1 LDHIHK
7 WVENTKSKHDL
18 VLFGQAGMGKS
29 SIAHEIARHFENKC
43 LGSYFTFLDK
53 EDSKHNAYQLF
64 TTLARDL
71 SDRHSTFKIALG
83 KLVQDN
89 SSLRSSRDYRTLFER
104 LLLEPLK
111 SLNSPLPG
119 PILIVI
125 DALDESGDAIGKSG
139 LHTFLAQ
146 RLVDL
151 PSSFRVL
158 VTSRPEHGIESAF
171 ANATSFDTLDM
182 DDPKLASKTEQDIGL
197 YLQKELPPDV
207 YGVYGVELAKAAEGV
222 FQWATVACG
231 FINSPASIGL
241 TIKKCVQRLLGHS
254 RGHNGE
260 GLLDNLYEEVLKEY
274 FKTDEAQTL
283 FRTIMGQLFAAIEP
297 LSIESLISLRRH
309 APVNDP
315 EDSDPVLVLHI
326 LRHLGSLLSNVTSSD
341 HTRPIIP
348 LHTSFRDFLINK
360 TSNVFYVD
368 LDNAHHQLAHSCL
381 GLMLNDL
388 KFNICELESSYLA
401 NRDVPDLD
409 SRIAK
414 HIPPALSYACVFWA
428 NHLEHLGFLEDLL
441 TKLESLFEAKFLFW
455 LEVLSLK
462 SSMAIGLRALSYLLK
477 RLPQGVGTP
486 DDSI

>member
-1 LDHIHK
+1 
-7 WVENTKSKHDL
+7 
-18 VLFGQAGMGKS
+18 
-29 SIAHEIARHFENKC
+29 
-43 LGSYFTFLDK
+43 
-53 EDSKHNAYQLF
+53 
-64 TTLARDL
+64 
-71 SDRHSTFKIALG
+71 
-83 KLVQDN
+83 
-89 SSLRSSRDYRTLFER
+89 
-104 LLLEPLK
+104 
-111 SLNSPLPG
+111 
-119 PILIVI
+119 
-125 DALDESGDAIGKSG
+125 LDESGDAIGKSG
-139 LHTFLAQ
+139 LHTFLAK

-158 VTSRPEHGIESAF
+158 VTSRPEHGIERAF
-171 ANATSFDTLDM
+171 ANATSFDILYM

-207 YGVYGVELAKAAEGV
+207 FEVYGVELAKAAEGV

-231 FINSPASIGL
+231 FINGPTSIGL
-241 TIKKCVQRLLGHS
+241 TMKKCVQRLLGHL
-254 RGHNGE
+254 RGHDGG

-274 FKTDEAQTL
+274 FKTDKAQTL
-283 FRTIMGQLFAAIEP
+283 FRTVMGQLFAAIEP
-297 LSIESLISLRRH
+297 LSIESLIALRRH

-326 LRHLGSLLSNVTSSD
+326 LRYLGSLLSNVTSSD

-368 LDNAHHQLAHSCL
+368 LGHAHQELANSCL

-401 NRDVPDLD
+401 NCDVPDLD

-441 TKLESLFEAKFLFW
+441 MKLQSFFEAKFLFW

-462 SSMAIGLRALSYLLK
+462 SSVASGLQALSNMLK
-477 RLPQGVGTP
+477 WLPQEVRYTQ
-486 DDSI
+486 